1 MGGTGYPPARG
12 ARPRG
17 SSLIIVE
24 ERQAVSLLARVSR
37 RHQYDRP
44 LGRSSSV
51 LIGAICNFS
60 LTPASP
66 ACSWQ
71 GASPHRRTQESVDAH
86 DTLIAP
92 GRGRIEAR
100 GRGERPPAERG
111 TPVLERY
118 LLLERLGAGG
128 FGVVWRAHDEL
139 LDREVAVKVI
149 PLPAGE
155 DRERATREALAT
167 ARLAHPAIVALY
179 EACAVQDTFYL
190 ISELVHGETLA
201 QLIATEALC
210 DEEVLEI
217 GIALVEAL
225 LHAHARGVIHRDIKP
240 QNVLVSAAA
249 DPGPTPEWP
258 AFGSAAPI
266 AKLTDFGGALLAGE
280 ESLTRTGDVLG
291 TLAYMAPEQIDG
303 VEVGAAADLYAL
315 ALVLYEALSGVNPVR
330 GPTPAATA
338 RRIGE
343 QLPPLERRRRDLPR
357 ELTRALDR
365 ALEPDP
371 ALRGTL
377 PELSEALADGLRRR
391 LRRPPWGRRPR
402 VPAASL
408 SRPLPAGPEGPAQS
422 PTPQPPLAP
431 AIATEVQAPRPAPE
445 DFLAERPDLTGW
457 LTAARLSWI
466 AATVA
471 TCVWQ
476 ITAGHSGI
484 ALIVLCATLPLVL
497 LVRRPGPR
505 WLAAA
510 LAPVLGLVGLAG
522 AFPALAGQ
530 LARWRSRA
538 LLGALGYW
546 WLRLTELPLGG
557 AVASTAHTVLHLL
570 SVALLLGMALW
581 ALAAA
586 ILPWLVRGR
595 SAVLDALAAILWAV
609 ALVAGWTGIQA
620 LDRGLR
626 VTGATLPSPHGVILS
641 ASLGALLAVA
651 ARALRGPVRT
661 IVA

>member
-1 MGGTGYPPARG
+1 MD
-12 ARPRG
+12 
-17 SSLIIVE
+17 S
-24 ERQAVSLLARVSR
+24 
-37 RHQYDRP
+37 
-44 LGRSSSV
+44 
-51 LIGAICNFS
+51 
-60 LTPASP
+60 
-66 ACSWQ
+66 
-71 GASPHRRTQESVDAH
+71 H

-92 GRGRIEAR
+92 GRSRGRIEAR
-100 GRGERPPAERG
+100 VRGERPPAELG
-111 TPVLERY
+111 TTVLERY

-217 GIALVEAL
+217 GIALVDAL
-225 LHAHARGVIHRDIKP
+225 LHAHGRGVIHRDIKP
-240 QNVLVSAAA
+240 QNVLVSAPA
-249 DPGPTPEWP
+249 DAPGPTPESPAFQAP

-303 VEVGAAADLYAL
+303 GEVGVGADLYAL

-357 ELTRALDR
+357 ELTHALDR

-377 PELSEALADGLRRR
+377 PELSEALTDGLRHR
-391 LRRPPWGRRPR
+391 LRRSPWGRHAR

-408 SRPLPAGPEGPAQS
+408 PRPLPAGPEGPGQS
-422 PTPQPPLAP
+422 PTPQPSLAP
-431 AIATEVQAPRPAPE
+431 AMATALQAPRHPLEDTPE
-445 DFLAERPDLTGW
+445 ELPDLTGW
-457 LTAARLSWI
+457 LTAARSVWI
-466 AATVA
+466 AATLA
-471 TCVWQ
+471 ACVWQ
-476 ITAGHSGI
+476 IAAAHAGI
-484 ALIVLCATLPLVL
+484 ALIVLCAALPLLL
-497 LVRRPGPR
+497 LVRRPGPH

-510 LAPVLGLVGLAG
+510 LAPALGLVGLAG

-546 WLRLTELPLGG
+546 WLRLAELPLDG
-557 AVASTAHTVLHLL
+557 AVASTAHAVLHLL

-581 ALAAA
+581 ALAGA

-595 SAVLDALAAILWAV
+595 SAMLDALAAILWAV
-609 ALVAGWTGIQA
+609 ALVAGWTSIQA

>member
-1 MGGTGYPPARG
+1 MTARS
-12 ARPRG
+12 AAH
-17 SSLIIVE
+17 L
-24 ERQAVSLLARVSR
+24 
-37 RHQYDRP
+37 
-44 LGRSSSV
+44 

-60 LTPASP
+60 LTSASP

-71 GASPHRRTQESVDAH
+71 GAPQHRRTQELVDSH

-92 GRGRIEAR
+92 ERGRGRIEAR
-100 GRGERPPAERG
+100 ARGERPLAERG

-118 LLLERLGAGG
+118 LLVERLGAGG

-139 LDREVAVKVI
+139 LDREVAVKMI

-179 EACAVQDTFYL
+179 EACAEHDTFYL
-190 ISELVHGETLA
+190 ISELVNGDTLA
-201 QLIATEALC
+201 QLIAAEALC
-210 DEEVLEI
+210 DEEVLAI
-217 GIALVEAL
+217 GIALADAL
-225 LHAHARGVIHRDIKP
+225 LHAHGRGVIHRDIKP

-249 DPGPTPEWP
+249 DPGPAPELPAFGAP

-303 VEVGAAADLYAL
+303 DEVGTGADLYSL

-343 QLPPLERRRRDLPR
+343 QLPPLECHRRDLPR
-357 ELTRALDR
+357 ELTHALDR
-365 ALEPDP
+365 ALAPDP

-377 PELSEALADGLRRR
+377 PELSDALAGGLRHGLRRS
-391 LRRPPWGRRPR
+391 PWGRRAR
-402 VPAASL
+402 VSAAPL
-408 SRPLPAGPEGPAQS
+408 PRPLPAGPEGPAPS
-422 PTPQPPLAP
+422 PPPQPSRAQVG
-431 AIATEVQAPRPAPE
+431 ATEVQAHRHAPHE
-445 DFLAERPDLTGW
+445 SPEEQPDLAGW
-457 LTAARLSWI
+457 LTATRLGWI
-466 AATVA
+466 AATMA
-471 TCVWQ
+471 ACVWQ
-476 ITAGHSGI
+476 IASGHPGV
-484 ALIVLCATLPLVL
+484 APLILCAALPLVA
-497 LVRRPGPR
+497 LVRRPGPQ
-505 WLAAA
+505 WLAAL
-510 LAPVLGLVGLAG
+510 LAPVLGLAGLAG

-546 WLRLTELPLGG
+546 WLRLAELPLDGS
-557 AVASTAHTVLHLL
+557 VASTAHALAHLL
-570 SVALLLGMALW
+570 SIALLLGAVLW

-586 ILPWLVRGR
+586 VLPWVVRGR
-595 SAVLDALAAILWAV
+595 SAMLDALAAILWAV
-609 ALVAGWTGIQA
+609 ALVAGWAGIQA
-620 LDRGLR
+620 LDRGLPLP
-626 VTGATLPSPHGVILS
+626 GATLPSPHGVILS